1 MTKKI
6 DRDRF
11 RLLEAETGT
20 IYKEHGGRVSVVL
33 IYPNTYH
40 VGMSNLGFQTV
51 YRILNELDGVVCE
64 RAFLPETPPSA
75 TKALSTLESG
85 KALAAFDIAAFS
97 ISFEND
103 FPNVLTILDAAHL
116 PLRAADRDSR
126 RPLVAAGGA
135 ACLLNPEP
143 IAAFIDCF
151 LIGEA
156 EDLLPRFMD
165 LFEPHDDREAW
176 LLESTQQMSGLYV
189 PAFYEDRYNPD
200 NTFKA
205 LKSKPGP
212 PQRVKRAYLADLSRL
227 HTRSTILTPHT
238 TFDQT
243 FLVEVSRGCPHG
255 CRFCA
260 AGFVYRPPRFRS
272 PEDLADC
279 IRNDCFS
286 TPPPEKKTSIKKT
299 RTKKTRTHKIGLV
312 GAAVS
317 DLPGL
322 EDLCSA
328 ITRDGTEISFS
339 SLRADA
345 LSDELLTQLKKSR
358 VKTATIAP
366 DAGSERMRACINKGL
381 SEKEILEATTK
392 LVLAGIPNLKLYFMI
407 GLPFETMQ
415 DVDAIVTLCKKIK
428 RAFLESSRKIGRIGE
443 ITVSLN
449 AFVPKPH
456 TPFQWAPMETVP
468 VLKKKIKRIRQ
479 ALGNVPNLTVQADA
493 PRGAYLQALFSRG
506 DRRVA
511 DILLSGRDH
520 QWNWA
525 ETLKASAI
533 DPDFYVNRQR
543 WDHEVFPW
551 DFIDHGIQ
559 KPFLLAE
566 YKRAQKGKK
575 TKECDPRTCS
585 MCGVCPSPS
594 QPQ

>member
-1 MTKKI
+1 MIKKS

-11 RLLEAETGT
+11 RLLDAETGT
-20 IYKEHGGRVSVVL
+20 IHKEHGGRVSVAL

-51 YRILNELDGVVCE
+51 YRILNALDGVVCE
-64 RAFLPETPPSA
+64 RAFLPDTPPSD

-85 KALAAFDIAAFS
+85 KAVSAFDVVAFS
-97 ISFEND
+97 LSFEND
-103 FPNVLTILDAAHL
+103 FPNLLTILDAANL
-116 PLRAADRDSR
+116 PLLAADRDGR

-156 EDLLPRFMD
+156 EELLPRFMD
-165 LFEPHDDREAW
+165 RMDPHAARQAW
-176 LLESTQQMSGLYV
+176 LLESAQQIDGLYV
-189 PAFYEDRYNPD
+189 PSLYQDLYHAD

-205 LKSKPGP
+205 LKAQPGLP
-212 PQRVKRAYLADLSRL
+212 DRVRRAYVADLSRFR
-227 HTRSTILTPHT
+227 TRSTIMTPHT
-238 TFDQT
+238 TFDRT

-260 AGFVYRPPRFRS
+260 AGFVYRPPRFR
-272 PEDLADC
+272 PPGDLADC
-279 IRNDCFS
+279 ILE
-286 TPPPEKKTSIKKT
+286 EKSSADKTSAV
-299 RTKKTRTHKIGLV
+299 RIGLV

-322 EDLCSA
+322 EALCSD
-328 ITRDGTEISFS
+328 ITADGTEISFS

-345 LSDELLTQLKKSR
+345 LSDDLLAQLKNSR

-381 SEKEILEATTK
+381 SEKDILAAAAK
-392 LVLAGIPNLKLYFMI
+392 LVAAGIPNLKLYFMV

-415 DVDAIVTLCKKIK
+415 DVDAIVTLCKNIK
-428 RAFLESSRKIGRIGE
+428 RAFLEASRERGRMGQ

-468 VLKKKIKRIRQ
+468 VLKKKIKRIKQ
-479 ALGNVPNLTVQADA
+479 ALGNVPNLAVQGDV
-493 PRGAYLQALFSRG
+493 PRWAYLQALLSRG

-511 DILLSGRDH
+511 DILLAGRQH

-525 ETLKASAI
+525 KTLKSCAL
-533 DPDFYVNRQR
+533 DPDFYVHRQR
-543 WDHEVFPW
+543 DEHEVFPW
-551 DFIDHGIQ
+551 DFIDHGIR
-559 KPFLLAE
+559 KSFLLTE

-575 TKECDPRTCS
+575 TGECDPDACS
-585 MCGVCPSPS
+585 LCGVCPPS
-594 QPQ
+594 RTGSA

>member
-1 MTKKI
+1 M
-6 DRDRF
+6 
-11 RLLEAETGT
+11 EAETGT

-64 RAFLPETPPSA
+64 RAFLPDTPPSA

-85 KALAAFDIAAFS
+85 KAVTAFDIVAFS

-103 FPNVLTILDAAHL
+103 FPNLLTILDAADL
-116 PLRAADRDSR
+116 PLLAADRDSR
-126 RPLVAAGGA
+126 RPLIAAGGA

-156 EDLLPRFMD
+156 EGILPRFMD
-165 LFEPHDDREAW
+165 LFNPHEDREAW
-176 LLESTQQMSGLYV
+176 LLAAAGQITSLYV
-189 PAFYEDRYNPD
+189 PALYEAYYNAD

-205 LKSKPGP
+205 LKSKPGL
-212 PQRVKRAYLADLSRL
+212 PQRVRRSYVEDVSRVDT
-227 HTRSTILTPHT
+227 HSTLLTPHT

-272 PEDLADC
+272 PEDLAAC
-279 IRNDCFS
+279 IRGAGPLATIPQVKNRQS
-286 TPPPEKKTSIKKT
+286 PKNHIN
-299 RTKKTRTHKIGLV
+299 KIGLV

-328 ITRDGTEISFS
+328 ITGDGTEISFS

-345 LSDELLTQLKKSR
+345 LSDKLLAQLKNSR

-381 SEKEILEATTK
+381 SEKEILEATAK
-392 LVLAGIPNLKLYFMI
+392 LVSAGIPNLKLYFMI
-407 GLPFETMQ
+407 GLPFETMG
-415 DVDAIVTLCKKIK
+415 DVEAIVTLCKKIK
-428 RAFLESSRKIGRIGE
+428 HAFLESSRTKGKIGQ

-456 TPFQWAPMETVP
+456 TPFQWAPMEAVP
-468 VLKKKIKRIRQ
+468 ILKKKIKHIRQ
-479 ALGNVPNLTVQADA
+479 ALGNVPNINVQADV
-493 PRGAYLQALFSRG
+493 PRRAYLQALLSRG

-525 ETLKASAI
+525 ETLKASGI
-533 DPDFYVNRQR
+533 DTSFYVNRQR
-543 WDHEVFPW
+543 GDQEVFPW
-551 DFIDHGIQ
+551 DFIDHGIR

-575 TKECDPRTCS
+575 TRECDPRTCN
-585 MCGVCPSPS
+585 MCGVCPLPP
-594 QPQ
+594 QP